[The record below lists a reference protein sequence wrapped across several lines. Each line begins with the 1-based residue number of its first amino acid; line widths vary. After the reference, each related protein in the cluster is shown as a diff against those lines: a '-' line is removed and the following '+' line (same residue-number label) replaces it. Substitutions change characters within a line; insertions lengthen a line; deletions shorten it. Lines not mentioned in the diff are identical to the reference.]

1 MAEPMEIDP
10 VIEKVDGR
18 SKAAR
23 AAKAAREASGSARA
37 PIRSQP
43 RQAETRQ
50 PPRDAPRTSGTGTQ
64 AIGRD
69 GEVLTRKRVNG
80 TDPFHIPVDIVPKD
94 WTYQWN
100 VVSVTGNTDI
110 VLDQANGMYETGW
123 RPVPADRHPG
133 RFVARGT
140 RGDIVRGGLRLE
152 ERPISLTKEARKEE
166 VVLAKQL
173 ITDRNDSLKLTGVGK
188 SLGEGMEMSGKYRGT
203 GGSVRMSIDPALDV
217 DAPAHRVAED
227 Q

>member
-10 VIEKVDGR
+10 VIEKIDGR

-23 AAKAAREASGSARA
+23 AAKAARENSAASSRG
-37 PIRSQP
+37 PVRSQP
-43 RQAETRQ
+43 RQADTRQ
-50 PPRDAPRTSGTGTQ
+50 PPRDMPRTGRASV
-64 AIGRD
+64 IGRD

-80 TDPFHIPVDIVPKD
+80 TDPFNIRPEIVPKD

-133 RFVARGT
+133 EFVARGT

-152 ERPISLTKEARKEE
+152 ERPVELTREARKEE
-166 VVLAKQL
+166 VLLAKQL

-188 SLGEGMEMSGKYRGT
+188 SLGEGMEMGGKYRGT

-217 DAPAHRVAED
+217 DAPAHRLAEGE
-227 Q
+227 

>member
-18 SKAAR
+18 TKAAR
-23 AAKAAREASGSARA
+23 AAKAARETGPSRA
-37 PIRSQP
+37 PIRTQP

-50 PPRDAPRTSGTGTQ
+50 PPRDAPRTGRAQ
-64 AIGRD
+64 AVGRD

-80 TDPFHIPVDIVPKD
+80 TDPFHIPPEIVPKD

-152 ERPISLTKEARKEE
+152 ERPISLTQEARKEE

-188 SLGEGMEMSGKYRGT
+188 TLAEGMEMGGKYRGT
-203 GGSVRMSIDPALDV
+203 GGSVRMSIDPALDIA
-217 DAPAHRVAED
+217 APAHRLAEGE
-227 Q
+227 